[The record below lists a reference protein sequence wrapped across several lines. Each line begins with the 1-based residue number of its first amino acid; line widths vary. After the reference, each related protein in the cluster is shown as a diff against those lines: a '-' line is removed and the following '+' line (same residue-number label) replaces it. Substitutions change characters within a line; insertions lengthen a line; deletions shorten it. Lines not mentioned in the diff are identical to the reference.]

1 MSEKVKILMLGEGAV
16 GKSSLLNRYVDEKF
30 SENIQATLGVE
41 YRQKI
46 LTQGEKQLIV
56 QVWDTAGNYWVQ
68 CLGQERFRVIT
79 PIFYRNAQAV
89 SLVYSVV
96 DKNSFQQ
103 VQTWIDNLK
112 DQIDCEQV
120 SIVLVANKCDIAQRE
135 VTTLEGQQLAQ
146 KYQIKYFEC
155 SARTGAQ
162 VKEMY
167 TELVQQILIRRGQ
180 INSSQGGE
188 KNQQNIQLDG
198 GETQPQKCC

>member
-56 QVWDTAGNYWVQ
+56 QVWDTA
-68 CLGQERFRVIT
+68 ERFRVIT

>member
-1 MSEKVKILMLGEGAV
+1 MTEKVKILMLGEGAV
-16 GKSSLLNRYVDEKF
+16 GKSSLLSRYVDEKF

-46 LTQGEKQLIV
+46 LIQGESQVTV
-56 QVWDTAGNYWVQ
+56 QVWDTA
-68 CLGQERFRVIT
+68 GQERFRVIT
-79 PIFYRNAQAV
+79 PIFYRNAQGV
-89 SLVYSVV
+89 SLVYSVI

-112 DQIDCEQV
+112 EQIDCEQI

-167 TELVQQILIRRGQ
+167 TELVQQILVRRGQ
-180 INSSQGGE
+180 NQNSQNGE
-188 KNQQNIQLDG
+188 KIPKNIQLDG
-198 GETQPQKCC
+198 GEAQPQKCC

>member
-1 MSEKVKILMLGEGAV
+1 MTDRVKILMLGDGAV

-46 LTQGEKQLIV
+46 LTQGENQVIV
-56 QVWDTAGNYWVQ
+56 QVWDTA
-68 CLGQERFRVIT
+68 GQERFRVIT
-79 PIFYRNAQAV
+79 PIFYRNAQGV

-112 DQIDCEQV
+112 EQIDCEQI
-120 SIVLVANKCDIAQRE
+120 SIVLVANKCDISQRE

-155 SARTGAQ
+155 SARTGTQ

-167 TELVQQILIRRGQ
+167 TELVQQILLRRGQ
-180 INSSQGGE
+180 NQIIQNKKLGE
-188 KNQQNIQLDG
+188 I
-198 GETQPQKCC
+198 EEQPQKCC

>member
-1 MSEKVKILMLGEGAV
+1 MTEKVKILMLGEGAV
-16 GKSSLLNRYVDEKF
+16 GKSSLLSRYVDEKF

-46 LTQGEKQLIV
+46 LIQGENQVTV
-56 QVWDTAGNYWVQ
+56 QVWDTA
-68 CLGQERFRVIT
+68 GQERFRVIT
-79 PIFYRNAQAV
+79 PIFYRNAQGV
-89 SLVYSVV
+89 SLVYSVI

-112 DQIDCEQV
+112 EQIDCEQI
-120 SIVLVANKCDIAQRE
+120 SIVLVANKCDISQRE

-167 TELVQQILIRRGQ
+167 TELVQQILVRRGQ
-180 INSSQGGE
+180 NQNSQNGE
-188 KNQQNIQLDG
+188 KITKNIKIDG
-198 GETQPQKCC
+198 AETQPQKCC

>member
-1 MSEKVKILMLGEGAV
+1 MQEKVKILMLGEGAV

-56 QVWDTAGNYWVQ
+56 QVWDTAG
-68 CLGQERFRVIT
+68 QERFRVIT
-79 PIFYRNAQAV
+79 PIFYRNAQGV

-180 INSSQGGE
+180 INSSQNVE
-188 KNQQNIQLDG
+188 KNQQNIQLDVG
-198 GETQPQKCC
+198 DTQPQKCC

>member
-1 MSEKVKILMLGEGAV
+1 MTEKVKILMLGEGAV
-16 GKSSLLNRYVDEKF
+16 GKSSLLSRYVDEKF

-46 LTQGEKQLIV
+46 LIQGESQVTV
-56 QVWDTAGNYWVQ
+56 QVWDTAGNQ
-68 CLGQERFRVIT
+68 NSRGLGQERFRVIT
-79 PIFYRNAQAV
+79 PIFYRNAQGV
-89 SLVYSVV
+89 SLVYSVI

-112 DQIDCEQV
+112 EQIDCEQI

-167 TELVQQILIRRGQ
+167 TELVQQILVRRGQ
-180 INSSQGGE
+180 NQNSQNGE
-188 KNQQNIQLDG
+188 KIPKNIQIDG